1 MNQPLHVQPA
11 NHEAVANFP
20 VMCQYRHHKGDTYVL
35 LAIANQDS
43 DREGFV
49 PTAVYHSL
57 TNGKIYTRPFSEFAE
72 KFTLVSTDYEAVR
85 FDLEQGEKVVLSGIF
100 DGTRHQLKKIEIAKS
115 LLVAFSHTIA
125 IEI

>member
-20 VMCQYRHHKGDTYVL
+20 VMCQYKHHKGGTYVL
-35 LAIANQDS
+35 LAISNQDS

-57 TNGKIYTRPFSEFAE
+57 ANGKIYTRPLSEFAE
-72 KFTLVSTDYEAVR
+72 KFTLISSDYEVIR
-85 FDLEQGEKVVLSGIF
+85 FDLEQGQKVALSGIY
-100 DGTRHQLKKIEIAKS
+100 DGRQHQLKNIEIAQS

-125 IEI
+125 IDF

>member
-20 VMCQYRHHKGDTYVL
+20 VLCQYRHHKGGTYVL

-49 PTAVYHSL
+49 PTAVYHSV
-57 TNGKIYTRPFSEFAE
+57 TNGKVYTRPFSEFAE
-72 KFTLVSTDYEAVR
+72 KFTLVSSEYESVR
-85 FDLEQGEKVVLSGIF
+85 FNLERGEKVVLSGVF
-100 DGTRHQLKKIEIAKS
+100 GGEQCQLKSIEIAKP

-125 IEI
+125 IDI

>member
-11 NHEAVANFP
+11 NHEAVTNFP
-20 VMCQYRHHKGDTYVL
+20 VMCQYRHHKGGTYVL

-72 KFTLVSTDYEAVR
+72 KFSLIDSDYEVVR
-85 FDLEQGEKVVLSGIF
+85 FDLEQGEEVVLSGIF
-100 DGTRHQLKKIEIAKS
+100 DGRQHKLKKIEIAKS
-115 LLVAFSHTIA
+115 LLTAFSHTIA
-125 IEI
+125 IDI